1 MLEVSFALIN
11 VNGFIRA
18 STFPA
23 FASSAQ
29 GLFPPRLPD
38 PILAA
43 ALREAPEQHDEARL
57 QVEDHLVAGSA
68 RLCALAEDRRAQRVG
83 LLLYSSLILVM
94 GNLFN
99 YDNVQIPCSQI
110 VSSQFFTLISIK
122 FS

>member
-68 RLCALAEDRRAQRVG
+68 RLCALAEDRRTQRVR
-83 LLLYSSLILVM
+83 LQYSSVILVM
-94 GNLFN
+94 RKRGN
-99 YDNVQIPCSQI
+99 Y
-110 VSSQFFTLISIK
+110 SIMFK
-122 FS
+122 FLLPK